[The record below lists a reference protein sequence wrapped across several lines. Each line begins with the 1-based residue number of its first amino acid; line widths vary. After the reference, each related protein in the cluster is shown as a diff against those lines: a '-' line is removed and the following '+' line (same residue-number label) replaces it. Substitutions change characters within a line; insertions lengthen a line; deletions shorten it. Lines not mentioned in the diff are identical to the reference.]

1 MSLYR
6 LINIVRDL
14 IAVNRHAAPLATRP
28 IRPALLEQRNAYG
41 FPVMPT
47 AAALS
52 PSNKSRAIVSPVNST
67 AGYGRLQ

>member
-14 IAVNRHAAPLATRP
+14 IAVNRRVTPLARAM
-28 IRPALLEQRNAYG
+28 RPAHLEPRNAYG
-41 FPVMPT
+41 FPVMPSAT
-47 AAALS
+47 ALAS
-52 PSNKSRAIVSPVNST
+52 SNKSRAIVSPINST